1 MHPMILQAYIVT
13 VLLAGLLLIAV
24 IAKLFFSEFP
34 TDKTD
39 KRSFISRWVAYPKYK
54 MCVEKRARG
63 FLTFLYYTQ
72 IVLLVVVIIVLIV
85 GDYSM

>member
-1 MHPMILQAYIVT
+1 MILQAYIVT
-13 VLLAGLLLIAV
+13 ILLAGLLLINV

-39 KRSFISRWVAYPKYK
+39 QRSFFSRWFAYPKYK
-54 MCVEKRARG
+54 MCVEERARG

-72 IVLLVVVIIVLIV
+72 VVILIVTVIVLIV